1 MKFASHTRRA
11 FARAGF
17 AAVLAIF
24 ALAAC
29 GENPSWGP
37 LSSTYAFS
45 TATPEVAMDGDA
57 VVDVR
62 LVHKATGKSV
72 TDAVIFETRFDME
85 PDGMGRM
92 TAQATPQGSPAPGV
106 YRFALKPTEAGRW
119 ALKLSAKVQG
129 EAETVRGIVVITVR

>member
-1 MKFASHTRRA
+1 MNFASFAHRA
-11 FARAGF
+11 FTRAGF

-24 ALAAC
+24 SLTGC

-37 LSSTYAFS
+37 VSSTYDFS
-45 TATPEVAMDGDA
+45 TAAPQVAVDGNA

-62 LVHKATGKSV
+62 LVHKATGKPV

-92 TAQATPQGSPAPGV
+92 TAQATAQGSPAPGI
-106 YRFALKPTEAGRW
+106 YRFVVKPTMAGRW

-129 EAETVRGIVVITVR
+129 ETEAVRGIVVITAR